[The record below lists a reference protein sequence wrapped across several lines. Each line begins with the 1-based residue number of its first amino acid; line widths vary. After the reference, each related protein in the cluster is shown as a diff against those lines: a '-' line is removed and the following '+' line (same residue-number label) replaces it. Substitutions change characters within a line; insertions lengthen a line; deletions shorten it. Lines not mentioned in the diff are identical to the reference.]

1 MFPVPFS
8 DLVMYSSS
16 IMGSFIGYLVEVC
29 TIMWADPLMLLALGI
44 CLVLGV
50 VNIIKGLLWA

>member
-8 DLVMYSSS
+8 DLVMYSSI
-16 IMGSFIGYLVEVC
+16 IMGSFLEFIIEVC
-29 TIMWADPLMLLALGI
+29 TIMWTDPLMLLALGI
-44 CLVLGV
+44 CIVVGI

>member
-8 DLVMYSSS
+8 DLVMYSSI
-16 IMGSFIGYLVEVC
+16 IMGSFLEYFIEVC
-29 TIMWADPLMLLALGI
+29 TIMWTDPLMLLALGI
-44 CLVLGV
+44 CLVIGV

>member
-8 DLVMYSSS
+8 DLVMYSGI
-16 IMGSFIGYLVEVC
+16 IMGRFIGYFVEVC
-29 TIMWADPLMLLALGI
+29 TLMWADPLMLLALGI
-44 CLVLGV
+44 CLVIGV

>member
-8 DLVMYSSS
+8 DLLMYASM
-16 IMGSFIGYLVEVC
+16 IMGSFIEYIIEVC
-29 TIMWADPLMLLALGI
+29 TLMWADPLILLALGI
-44 CLVLGV
+44 CLVVGI

>member
-8 DLVMYSSS
+8 DLVMYSGT
-16 IMGSFIGYLVEVC
+16 IMGSFLEYFIGVC
-29 TIMWADPLMLLALGI
+29 TVMWTDPLMLLALGI
-44 CLVLGV
+44 CLVIGV

>member
-8 DLVMYSSS
+8 DLVMYSSI
-16 IMGSFIGYLVEVC
+16 IMGSILEYIIEVC

-44 CLVLGV
+44 CLVVGM
-50 VNIIKGLLWA
+50 VNLIKGLLWA